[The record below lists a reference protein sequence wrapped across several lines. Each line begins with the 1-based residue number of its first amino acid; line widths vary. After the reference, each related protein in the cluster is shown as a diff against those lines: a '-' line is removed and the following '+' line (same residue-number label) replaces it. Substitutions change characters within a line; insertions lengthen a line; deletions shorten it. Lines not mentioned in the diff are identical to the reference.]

1 LDEASMGKASR
12 TKVDVSRREKIAA
25 QRAAARK
32 AERRRRILIASGAI
46 FVVVVIV
53 VVFVVVKANKKPPAT
68 AAPAS
73 NGPTG
78 AALATLTKQLTTVPV
93 SALNSVGGGSITSGG
108 DLGATSGNFLTPIS
122 GATALTSNGKPEF
135 LYVGAEYCPY
145 CGAERWP
152 MIIALSRFGTFSG
165 LTTIHSS
172 STDAYANTPSWT
184 FYGSKY
190 TSKYISFVSV
200 EETRNYRIGNAAST
214 SVNYVTLQTP
224 TAAEQALATK
234 YGTGYIPFIDIGNA
248 YVEVGNLNPYGP
260 QVLQG
265 KSWSAI
271 AAALGNP
278 SSAIAQGALGSANYL
293 TAAMCKLTNNQPASA
308 CTPAI
313 QTLETQ
319 LAGLK
324 ATTGS

>member
-1 LDEASMGKASR
+1 MGKASR

-78 AALATLTKQLTTVPV
+78 AALATLTKQITTVPV

-122 GATALTSNGKPEF
+122 GATTLTSNGKPEF

-271 AAALGNP
+271 AAALSNP

-293 TAAMCKLTNNQPASA
+293 TAAMCKLTNNQPATA

>member
-1 LDEASMGKASR
+1 MGKASR

-68 AAPAS
+68 AAGAS

-78 AALATLTKQLTTVPV
+78 AALATLTNQVTTVPV

-122 GATALTSNGKPEF
+122 GASALTSNGKPEF

-271 AAALGNP
+271 AAALSNP

-293 TAAMCKLTNNQPASA
+293 TAAMCKLTSNQPATA

>member
-1 LDEASMGKASR
+1 
-12 TKVDVSRREKIAA
+12 
-25 QRAAARK
+25 
-32 AERRRRILIASGAI
+32 
-46 FVVVVIV
+46 
-53 VVFVVVKANKKPPAT
+53 
-68 AAPAS
+68 
-73 NGPTG
+73 
-78 AALATLTKQLTTVPV
+78 
-93 SALNSVGGGSITSGG
+93 
-108 DLGATSGNFLTPIS
+108 
-122 GATALTSNGKPEF
+122 
-135 LYVGAEYCPY
+135 
-145 CGAERWP
+145 

-200 EETRNYRIGNAAST
+200 EETRNYRIGNSAST

-234 YGTGYIPFIDIGNA
+234 YGTGYIPFIDVGNA

-260 QVLQG
+260 QDLQG

-271 AAALGNP
+271 AAALSNP
-278 SSAIAQGALGSANYL
+278 SSTIAQGALGSANYL
-293 TAAMCKLTNNQPASA
+293 TAAMCKLTSNQPATA

>member
-1 LDEASMGKASR
+1 MGKASR

-25 QRAAARK
+25 QRAAARR
-32 AERRRRILIASGAI
+32 AERRRRILIAAGAI
-46 FVVVVIV
+46 VVVVVVV
-53 VVFVVVKANKKPPAT
+53 VVFVVVKINKKPPPT
-68 AAPAS
+68 AAGAS

-78 AALATLTKQLTTVPV
+78 AALTTLTNQVTTVPV
-93 SALNSVGGGSITSGG
+93 SLLNSVGGGSITSGG
-108 DLGATSGNFLTPIS
+108 SLGNTSGDFMAPIS
-122 GATALTSNGKPEF
+122 GASALTSNGKPEF
-135 LYVGAEYCPY
+135 LYIGAEYCPY

-200 EETRNYRIGNAAST
+200 EETKNYRIGNSSST

-260 QVLQG
+260 QLLQG
-265 KSWSAI
+265 KTWSEV
-271 AAALGNP
+271 AAALSSP

-293 TAAMCKLTNNQPASA
+293 TAALCKLTNNQPASA

-313 QTLETQ
+313 QALETK
-319 LAGLK
+319 LAALK
-324 ATTGS
+324 ATSGS

>member
-1 LDEASMGKASR
+1 MGKASR

-78 AALATLTKQLTTVPV
+78 AALATLTKQVTTVPV

-293 TAAMCKLTNNQPASA
+293 TAAMCKLTNNQPATA

>member
-1 LDEASMGKASR
+1 MGKASR

-122 GATALTSNGKPEF
+122 GATTLTSNGKPEF

-293 TAAMCKLTNNQPASA
+293 TAAMCKLTNNQPATA

>member
-1 LDEASMGKASR
+1 
-12 TKVDVSRREKIAA
+12 
-25 QRAAARK
+25 
-32 AERRRRILIASGAI
+32 
-46 FVVVVIV
+46 V

-68 AAPAS
+68 AAGAS

-78 AALATLTKQLTTVPV
+78 AALATLTNQVTTVPV

-122 GATALTSNGKPEF
+122 GASALTSNGKPEF

-200 EETRNYRIGNAAST
+200 EETRNYRIGNSAST

-234 YGTGYIPFIDIGNA
+234 YGTGYIPFIDVGNA

-260 QVLQG
+260 QDLQG

-271 AAALGNP
+271 AAALSNP
-278 SSAIAQGALGSANYL
+278 SSTIAQGALGSANYL
-293 TAAMCKLTNNQPASA
+293 TAAMCKLTSNQPATA

>member
-1 LDEASMGKASR
+1 
-12 TKVDVSRREKIAA
+12 
-25 QRAAARK
+25 
-32 AERRRRILIASGAI
+32 
-46 FVVVVIV
+46 VIV

-68 AAPAS
+68 AAGAS

-78 AALATLTKQLTTVPV
+78 AALATLTKQVTTVPV

-122 GATALTSNGKPEF
+122 GASALTQNGKPEF

-200 EETRNYRIGNAAST
+200 EETRNYRIGNSAST

-234 YGTGYIPFIDIGNA
+234 YGTGYIPFIDVGNA

-271 AAALGNP
+271 AAALSNP
-278 SSAIAQGALGSANYL
+278 SSTIAQGALGSANYL
-293 TAAMCKLTNNQPASA
+293 TAAMCKLTGNQPATA

>member
-1 LDEASMGKASR
+1 MGKASR

-53 VVFVVVKANKKPPAT
+53 VVFVVVKANKTPPAT

-293 TAAMCKLTNNQPASA
+293 TAAMCKLTNNQPATA

>member
-1 LDEASMGKASR
+1 MGKASR

-78 AALATLTKQLTTVPV
+78 AALATLTKQITTVPV

-122 GATALTSNGKPEF
+122 GATTLTSNGKPEF

-293 TAAMCKLTNNQPASA
+293 TAAMCKLTNNQPATA

>member
-1 LDEASMGKASR
+1 MGKASR

-293 TAAMCKLTNNQPASA
+293 TAAMCKLTNNQPATA

>member
-1 LDEASMGKASR
+1 MGKASR

-68 AAPAS
+68 AAGAS

-78 AALATLTKQLTTVPV
+78 AALATLTKQVTTVPV
-93 SALNSVGGGSITSGG
+93 SALNSVGGGNITSGG

-122 GATALTSNGKPEF
+122 GASALTSNGKPEF

-200 EETRNYRIGNAAST
+200 EETRNYRIGNSAST

-271 AAALGNP
+271 AAALSNP
-278 SSAIAQGALGSANYL
+278 SSTIAQGALGSANYL
-293 TAAMCKLTNNQPASA
+293 TAAMCKLTGNQPATA

>member
-1 LDEASMGKASR
+1 
-12 TKVDVSRREKIAA
+12 
-25 QRAAARK
+25 
-32 AERRRRILIASGAI
+32 
-46 FVVVVIV
+46 VVVVIV

-68 AAPAS
+68 AAGAS

-78 AALATLTKQLTTVPV
+78 AALATLTNQVTTVPV

-122 GATALTSNGKPEF
+122 GASALTSNGKPEF

-200 EETRNYRIGNAAST
+200 EETRNYRIGNSAST

-234 YGTGYIPFIDIGNA
+234 YGTGYIPFIDVGNA

-260 QVLQG
+260 QDLQG

-271 AAALGNP
+271 AAALSNP
-278 SSAIAQGALGSANYL
+278 SSTIAQGALGSANYL
-293 TAAMCKLTNNQPASA
+293 TAAMCKLTSNQPATA

>member
-1 LDEASMGKASR
+1 MGKASR

-25 QRAAARK
+25 QRAAARR
-32 AERRRRILIASGAI
+32 AERRRRILIAAGAI
-46 FVVVVIV
+46 VVVVVVV
-53 VVFVVVKANKKPPAT
+53 VVFVVVKINKKPPPM

-78 AALATLTKQLTTVPV
+78 AALATLTKQVTTVPV
-93 SALNSVGGGSITSGG
+93 SVLNSVGGGSVTNGG
-108 DLGATSGNFLTPIS
+108 DLGNSSGDFMSPVTGSPELT
-122 GATALTSNGKPEF
+122 LNGKPEF
-135 LYVGAEYCPY
+135 LYIGAEYCPY
-145 CGAERWP
+145 CGAQRWP

-172 STDAYANTPSWT
+172 STDAYANTPTWT

-190 TSKYISFVSV
+190 TSNYISFVSV

-260 QVLQG
+260 QELQG
-265 KSWSAI
+265 KTWAQV
-271 AAALGNP
+271 AAALSDP

-293 TAAMCKLTNNQPASA
+293 TAALCKLTNNQPATA
-308 CTPAI
+308 CTPTI
-313 QTLETQ
+313 QALEAD
-319 LAGLK
+319 LAKLK
-324 ATTGS
+324 ATSGS

>member
-1 LDEASMGKASR
+1 MGKASR

-78 AALATLTKQLTTVPV
+78 AALATLTKQVTTVPV

-122 GATALTSNGKPEF
+122 GATALTSSGKPEF

-271 AAALGNP
+271 AAALSNP

-293 TAAMCKLTNNQPASA
+293 TAAMCKLTSNQPATA

>member
-1 LDEASMGKASR
+1 MGKASR

-78 AALATLTKQLTTVPV
+78 AALATLTKQVTTVPV

-122 GATALTSNGKPEF
+122 GATALTSSGKPEF

-190 TSKYISFVSV
+190 TSEYISFVSV

-271 AAALGNP
+271 AAALSNP

-293 TAAMCKLTNNQPASA
+293 TAAMCKLTSNQPATA

>member
-1 LDEASMGKASR
+1 MGKASR

-68 AAPAS
+68 AAGAS

-78 AALATLTKQLTTVPV
+78 AALATLTKQVTTVPV

-108 DLGATSGNFLTPIS
+108 DLGASSGNFLTPIS
-122 GATALTSNGKPEF
+122 GASALTSNGKPEF

-200 EETRNYRIGNAAST
+200 EETRNYRIGNSAST

-234 YGTGYIPFIDIGNA
+234 YGTGYIPFIDVGNA

-271 AAALGNP
+271 AAALSNP
-278 SSAIAQGALGSANYL
+278 SSTIAQGALGSANYL
-293 TAAMCKLTNNQPASA
+293 TAAMCKLTGNQPATA

>member
-1 LDEASMGKASR
+1 MRQSFGRSGSAR
-12 TKVDVSRREKIAA
+12 TERISTKHFSTPAAVSLPLPTRPARMAPRE
-25 QRAAARK
+25 
-32 AERRRRILIASGAI
+32 
-46 FVVVVIV
+46 
-53 VVFVVVKANKKPPAT
+53 T
-68 AAPAS
+68 A
-73 NGPTG
+73 
-78 AALATLTKQLTTVPV
+78 
-93 SALNSVGGGSITSGG
+93 
-108 DLGATSGNFLTPIS
+108 
-122 GATALTSNGKPEF
+122 
-135 LYVGAEYCPY
+135 
-145 CGAERWP
+145 
-152 MIIALSRFGTFSG
+152 
-165 LTTIHSS
+165 
-172 STDAYANTPSWT
+172 
-184 FYGSKY
+184 
-190 TSKYISFVSV
+190 
-200 EETRNYRIGNAAST
+200 AAST

-234 YGTGYIPFIDIGNA
+234 YGTGYIPFIDVGNA

-271 AAALGNP
+271 AAALSNP

-293 TAAMCKLTNNQPASA
+293 TAAMCKLTSNQPATA